1 MDKMVK
7 RPIAILNLSGELSS
21 ELTDYFA
28 QKEILIVDQSVDST
42 SHDWTHILTKDLSD
56 FSALKDLYNTI
67 DNDIRLISLTAVE
80 DLQDF
85 AASNGKLILDEQWM
99 KNSLGQFILD
109 KFLQEYGGIAL
120 GDSYPTFK
128 EKGSFNITNPFNTG
142 EYLDRMVHSAF
153 LEGVNALPI
162 KTFFDHLVMYLSGLK
177 TKGKL
182 GLPIEVTYGFFED
195 VFGVQ
200 LHFFTKDLVL
210 EDVTASLDSNITR
223 HSEKYLLNVAVQSS
237 DFFDFTLLNEVNK
250 TVVTGLWTKD
260 DRITTSNRG
269 LLFNELTS
277 SATLTEY
284 QTEGVTSFLTNNPD
298 IQDFSEMV
306 VLPGARPEVEAV
318 TTVTGS
324 TTEEDHFSQTVK
336 GSKDEKETLTV
347 IHGTKVE
354 DDIINIVK
362 GKIEEEEQVFRVSG
376 SKNFDVD
383 KFAFRVSSGID
394 EKAKGSDVFKIKSLK
409 DELPDAIKTSFSDFT
424 KKLNKTIDTISEE
437 DLATFKDVEVP
448 KLIKAKTK
456 DVDSKFS
463 EAGNAEKVAELK
475 AAALNAENENLK
487 SKIKT
492 LMTEVK
498 ILKES
503 KTQMAEIHK
512 KAVQAAAEATA
523 NQHQQAVNNPD
534 NALKAQILQK
544 MNEQKSLNEQDT
556 KKLAALLE
564 KESKFLK
571 ETQENELKLKKQQI
585 EATQK
590 ESFFVQEMEKLNR
603 QVKAKDLIVMK
614 SKESFTK
621 LVEQKD
627 GEIRLL
633 NEKLTQATKALSSSP
648 ASMQAIQIREL
659 ERKVVNHEKM
669 IEIYKNQIA
678 AKPEPRAIDDASK
691 DENRKLTM
699 LNNQMKNQL
708 EMAKKEIA
716 KYQDRTTQDTAALNA
731 LKQDKNKLEQ
741 ILKKATMD
749 ARKEE
754 QAAQHQLHQDQEI
767 KKLSAQCEMLDCQ
780 LKDSLNKQKDLELK
794 LNEALKNPKK
804 DLVADDVIT
813 KGKTAHLENNVR
825 KLTQDLVESRNQLA
839 EMKKETNKLRQEK
852 TALQNQLDKIKKD
865 ADKSKAAAPKKPGM
879 GGKAA

>member
-7 RPIAILNLSGELSS
+7 RPIAILNLTGELCA

-28 QKEILIVDQSVDST
+28 QKQILLIDPLVDST
-42 SHDWTHILTKDLSD
+42 EHEWTHILTKDHND
-56 FSALKDLYNTI
+56 FSSLKEIYHTI
-67 DNDIRLISLTAVE
+67 EKDIRIISLTAVE

-85 AASNGKLILDEQWM
+85 ASANGKLILDEMWM
-99 KNSLGQFILD
+99 QNSLGQFILD
-109 KFLQEYGGIAL
+109 KFLQEFGGIAL

-153 LEGVNALPI
+153 LDGVNALPI

-200 LHFFTKDLVL
+200 MHFFTKDLML
-210 EDVTASLDSNITR
+210 EDVTESLSSNITR
-223 HSEKYLLNVAVQSS
+223 QSEKYLLNVAVQSS
-237 DFFDFTLLNEVNK
+237 DFFDFTLLKEVNK

-260 DRITTSNRG
+260 ERITTANRG

-277 SATLTEY
+277 AASLTQY
-284 QTEGVTSFLTNNPD
+284 PTEGVTSFLTNNPD
-298 IQDFSEMV
+298 IPDFSEKI
-306 VLPGARPEVEAV
+306 VLPGSTPVEE
-318 TTVTGS
+318 TETVVSGS
-324 TTEEDHFSQTVK
+324 TPEEDFSQTIA
-336 GSKDEKETLTV
+336 GTKDEKETLTV

-354 DDIINIVK
+354 DEIINIVK

-376 SKNFDVD
+376 SKSFDVD
-383 KFAFRVSSGID
+383 KFAFRVSAGIE
-394 EKAKGSDVFKIKSLK
+394 EKAKGSDVFKIKSLQA
-409 DELPDAIKTSFSDFT
+409 ELPDAIKNSFNDFT

-437 DLATFKDVEVP
+437 DLETFKEVEVP

-456 DVDSKFS
+456 DVDSKFK
-463 EAGNAEKVAELK
+463 EPGHLDKAAELK
-475 AAALNAENENLK
+475 TAALNAENENLK

-503 KTQMAEIHK
+503 KTQMAEIHQ

-523 NQHQQAVNNPD
+523 IQHHQTVNNPD
-534 NALKAQILQK
+534 TALKAQILQK

-556 KKLAALLE
+556 KKLAVLLE

-585 EATQK
+585 ESIKK

-627 GEIRLL
+627 GELKLL
-633 NEKLTQATKALSSSP
+633 NEKLAQASKALSSSP
-648 ASMQAIQIREL
+648 AATQAIQIKEL

-669 IEIYKNQIA
+669 IEIYKKQIA
-678 AKPEPRAIDDASK
+678 AKPEAKAVDDISK

-708 EMAKKEIA
+708 DMAKKEIT
-716 KYQDRTTQDTAALNA
+716 KYQERTMQDTAALNA
-731 LKQDKNKLEQ
+731 LKQDKTKLEQ
-741 ILKKATMD
+741 VLKKATLD

-754 QAAQHQLHQDQEI
+754 QAAQSHLNQEQEI
-767 KKLSAQCEMLDCQ
+767 KKLASQCETLEGQ
-780 LKDSLNKQKDLELK
+780 LKDSLNKQKDLEMK
-794 LNEALKNPKK
+794 LNEALKSAPKK
-804 DLVADDVIT
+804 DAIIEDVNS

-865 ADKSKAAAPKKPGM
+865 ADKTKAAAPKKPGM